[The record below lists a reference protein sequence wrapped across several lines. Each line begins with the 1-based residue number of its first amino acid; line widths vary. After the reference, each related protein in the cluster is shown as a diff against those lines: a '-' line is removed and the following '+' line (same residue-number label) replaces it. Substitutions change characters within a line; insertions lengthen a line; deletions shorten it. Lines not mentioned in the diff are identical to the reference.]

1 MQDVV
6 MSTEESDQTHIE
18 QAARHFTIACKC
30 LMDDKVDD
38 QSRFRD
44 LCAHYRQL
52 EQEPRALKAAQTV
65 SKAFNSDCYNAI
77 AISSNDVQG
86 RRQVA
91 L

>member
-1 MQDVV
+1 
-6 MSTEESDQTHIE
+6 MSTEESDQIHIE
-18 QAARHFTIACKC
+18 LAAKHFTIACKC

-52 EQEPRALKAAQTV
+52 KQEPRVLKAAQTL
-65 SKAFNSDCYNAI
+65 SKALNSDRYNAI
-77 AISSNDVQG
+77 AITSNDVQG